1 MTVKLAFA
9 IHVNLPNEI
18 MIFDEILS
26 VGDEVFRQKSIYK
39 MLELAS
45 KNFTIIFVSHNMD
58 LIKQFCQRTI
68 LLDKG
73 SVLRDGPTD
82 QVINFYK
89 SIK

>member
-45 KNFTIIFVSHNMD
+45 KTLQLF
-58 LIKQFCQRTI
+58 L
-68 LLDKG
+68 
-73 SVLRDGPTD
+73 
-82 QVINFYK
+82 
-89 SIK
+89 